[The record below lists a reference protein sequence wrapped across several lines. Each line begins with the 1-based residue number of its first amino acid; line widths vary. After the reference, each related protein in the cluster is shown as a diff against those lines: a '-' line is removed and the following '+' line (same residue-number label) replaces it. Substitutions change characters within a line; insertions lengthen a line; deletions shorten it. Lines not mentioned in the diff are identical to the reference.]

1 MCSKFLLAVF
11 AVTIV
16 SMIEATCPDQSTGAP
31 APATT
36 KGFSQLYH
44 PCPRSLLSY
53 QFLFENGPRVRCAFG
68 PEGNLCRGNDECPDG
83 QYCCQD
89 DNGCNQCVGKKH

>member
-11 AVTIV
+11 SVTIV
-16 SMIEATCPDQSTGAP
+16 TMIEATCLDQATAAP
-31 APATT
+31 APGTT

-53 QFLFENGPRVRCAFG
+53 QFLYQNGPKVRCASG
-68 PEGNLCRGNDECPDG
+68 PTGNMCHGNDECSNG

-89 DNGCNQCVGKKH
+89 QDGCNNCVGKKH